1 MLLIVMRRVGR
12 PRALAFSSRAAAANL
27 RSGPRGERFGRAN
40 GPYGRASDLF
50 GRVSACRGR
59 FPECRHNFEPIVVA
73 GRLQMVIDCFMT
85 VTLEHP
91 VHTRDLVDLP
101 AADRLVGPCPRR

>member
-50 GRVSACRGR
+50 GRVSACRGLSGNRRGGCQMPAEVCTYLPR
-59 FPECRHNFEPIVVA
+59 FD
-73 GRLQMVIDCFMT
+73 LD
-85 VTLEHP
+85 LESSLEY
-91 VHTRDLVDLP
+91 DLMQRV
-101 AADRLVGPCPRR
+101 RTC